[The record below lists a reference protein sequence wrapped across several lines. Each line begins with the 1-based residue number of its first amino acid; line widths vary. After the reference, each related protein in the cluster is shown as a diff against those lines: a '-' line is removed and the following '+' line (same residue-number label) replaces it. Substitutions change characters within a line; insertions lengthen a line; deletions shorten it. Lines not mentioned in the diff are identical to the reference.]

1 MANMATSWKYHGNM
15 NGTLIGIIIGNPMI
29 YIYIYINMYIYIYI
43 PMIFPWSLWNGQE
56 IILIPTRNTLLMT
69 HPTSC
74 NHGSSVGRWS
84 KSKKNMVISRK
95 YQCVSVGWKN
105 PLNTI
110 VISPF
115 FNPIVNQLS
124 VLFRKIH
131 GPAWLFFNLP
141 IGCFFYLPI
150 GCWMEGTFYWT
161 FTTRVPKNWKPLGD
175 HHHRHKHENVTE
187 AMKNG

>member
-1 MANMATSWKYHGNM
+1 
-15 NGTLIGIIIGNPMI
+15 
-29 YIYIYINMYIYIYI
+29 
-43 PMIFPWSLWNGQE
+43 MIFPWSLWNGQE

-84 KSKKNMVISRK
+84 KSNKKHGDFSKISM
-95 YQCVSVGWKN
+95 C
-105 PLNTI
+105 
-110 VISPF
+110 ISWLKKPFEYYRYIPF

-141 IGCFFYLPI
+141 IGCFFIYLLVVEWREPSTEHSPPASQKI
-150 GCWMEGTFYWT
+150 ESHLGIIITDTNMK
-161 FTTRVPKNWKPLGD
+161 RNWSYEKWIEHGGYKWLKP
-175 HHHRHKHENVTE
+175 EQW
-187 AMKNG
+187 